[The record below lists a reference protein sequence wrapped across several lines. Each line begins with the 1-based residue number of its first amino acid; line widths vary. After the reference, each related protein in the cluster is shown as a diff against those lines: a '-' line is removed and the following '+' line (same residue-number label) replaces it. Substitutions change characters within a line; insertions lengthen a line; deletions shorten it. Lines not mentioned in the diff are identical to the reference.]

1 MAESKRIY
9 EIKIEGLQES
19 YEGVKSLREALN
31 TLTDTVVNVSEQEQK
46 TASTRKET
54 AAGTDALAKA
64 TQKLND
70 WDRSYQTELAL
81 VNKELSNNK
90 KEINDAIKLQEAQ
103 AVVDAKQLDSYR
115 DKQQYLTAL
124 NTLIRNHSTATEEDR
139 AAIDKMVQESAK
151 LQAELKATDEQ
162 MKIYTRNVGNYPGA
176 AKMVVDSHKSIKLQL
191 RELKE
196 EMTSMLAN
204 GVSKTDEAYL
214 KLAKRAGQLKDAMVD
229 ANKDITNF
237 ASDTRGLTNAI
248 NLATTAVSTYQLYNS
263 ALQVFGGQNEEAA
276 EAMRKMMGI
285 MTMLNS
291 LQQIQNNLLANG
303 SASGRLYTKAV
314 ELIQAALGLKKT
326 ATEADIATTE
336 ASTAAN
342 EANAVSQEANAAAN
356 EASAVAE
363 GVETAATEAN
373 TVATGANSGALGT
386 NTGALGANATA
397 SQGAAAA
404 TNSMSVAQ
412 KAGAVASKTLS
423 VALRAIPLVAIIG
436 LVLTL
441 IQNWQSIWNWFKK
454 TFPVLD
460 TLSKKFNKFGGF
472 MNAIVTGAKA
482 VGAAVMNLLVNPF
495 KTFANVIGKILE
507 GDFSG
512 AWNAAIEGVKN
523 QFSGTVDAF
532 MGEVQKGFDRGQE
545 EMTRKQAEEE
555 DKRLTHS
562 ANMITKQK
570 NKDGTYR
577 KEYID
582 AEQKMFDNRKKMY
595 KKDSDEYRK
604 TLEDEAKFHQEVEDA
619 KTQASEKA
627 AKERKK
633 ITDKASKDAQKAA
646 EDYQKKIDKLLEDT
660 QKTIEESDKLNADK
674 KKQILKNEEDAAKAA
689 QQTAAKAASETLKN
703 LTDLSFGLDELEKKI
718 KKAQEDNE
726 PESKIKELQQDY
738 VLLNEQFLE
747 AKADYDKLM
756 TDIATANGKLKQNY
770 MQTLADNAIALKKT
784 YTDLLDKIVN
794 KELPEALYELSK
806 ATDVET
812 KKSLEKQIDGL
823 NEEYERLQKSM
834 KELFGDYSDEAIVI
848 PVDIK
853 VEDIVKRVDELRRKL
868 PDGSTLLFNENQVV
882 DMIFGFGDKID
893 ELFKSIAGSTSFKEI
908 LKQFDYWIDKANLT
922 ETQLMSIKKI
932 LNSGLPLDN
941 IKNNLLN
948 YADALGVTQEE
959 MMGVFEYSDKLGLKS
974 DALVKTF
981 EQIGYAAGLSEE
993 KMKELRNVFSSG
1005 LGLDEMKKKVQE
1017 LIATDTTTLSKFG
1030 EYAYDTRKKIEEVNK
1045 TLDEQLKK
1053 TLTDYIASYDKQIK
1067 DAELSIKH
1075 FQELTKDIKF
1085 EPVMEDKVLSK
1096 WFHGQ
1101 ILNMDKT
1108 RERYDN
1114 LKAKYEEYQKTIEE
1128 GSEERKK
1135 IEDAWQAKLITTEQ
1149 LYGKDSYEYRQAIE
1163 EKRRL
1168 DASYVIEYER
1178 VTQQIAEIDKKSAR
1192 IREDY
1197 WKSVH
1202 DKINE
1207 IWSGFN
1213 ENVFQPLAEGF
1224 GALLDFQ
1231 LEEAQDALDEI
1242 TELYDKAVDA
1252 RQESAD
1258 RMKQI
1263 NEELRADEGQNK
1275 EALQQRLAEEEVLL
1289 VQREENER
1297 ALQKE
1302 KEKREK
1308 EVERKEAQQRV
1319 LELSQK
1325 LAEGIANTA
1334 LGATAALKYGFPLGP
1349 VFAAIITAMGA
1360 LQTAIIAKQIS
1371 KARSKMEYGGKVG
1384 EDGVSRSHKQGG
1396 HRIED
1401 TNIEVEGGEWVIN
1414 RKSSQKYDSL
1424 LRSINDDKVGL
1435 VQKQVEIIRERR
1447 VINNNQPV
1455 RFADGGQIN
1464 TLAATRA
1471 VRDNNDITAI
1481 TDLIKQIDFEP
1492 TVSVVD
1498 INRKNKNLVRV
1509 QQYAGKAG

>member
-103 AVVDAKQLDSYR
+103 ATVDAKQLDTYAQ
-115 DKQQYLTAL
+115 KQQYLSAL
-124 NTLIRNHSTATEEDR
+124 NKLIRNHSTATEEDR
-139 AAIDKMVQESAK
+139 AAIDRMVQESAK

-162 MKIYTRNVGNYPGA
+162 MKIYVRNVGNYPGA
-176 AKMVVDSHKSIKLQL
+176 AQMVVDSHKSIKLQL

-263 ALQVFGGQNEEAA
+263 ALQVFGGQNEAAA
-276 EAMRKMMGI
+276 ESMRKMMAI

-373 TVATGANSGALGT
+373 TVATGANTGALGT

-436 LVLTL
+436 LVMAL
-441 IQNWQSIWNWFKK
+441 IQNWESIWNWFKK

-460 TLSKKFNKFGGF
+460 TLSKKFNKFGGL
-472 MNAIVTGAKA
+472 MNAIVSGAKA
-482 VGAAVMNLLVNPF
+482 VAAAVMNWLVNPF
-495 KTFANVIGKILE
+495 KTFANVVGKILE
-507 GDFSG
+507 GDFKG
-512 AWNAAIEGVKN
+512 AWQAALDGLKN
-523 QFSGTVDAF
+523 QFKGTVDAF
-532 MGEVQKGFDRGQE
+532 KGEIVKGYARGQE
-545 EMTRKQAEEE
+545 EMTAKAAEESN
-555 DKRLTHS
+555 KR
-562 ANMITKQK
+562 TKQELAELK
-570 NKDGTYR
+570 IQERNNKTYS
-577 KEYID
+577 KKYI
-582 AEQKMFDNRKKMY
+582 ELQKKDFEERKKMAKGNQEELNKIKLEEMQFEADIED
-595 KKDSDEYRK
+595 KKTAY
-604 TLEDEAKFHQEVEDA
+604 AKSQANERVKNA
-619 KTQASEKA
+619 KNA
-627 AKERKK
+627 A
-633 ITDKASKDAQKAA
+633 KDAQKAA
-646 EDYQKKIDKLLEDT
+646 EDARKEYEELVKSLTKNIEDLEKL
-660 QKTIEESDKLNADK
+660 SDA
-674 KKQILKNEEDAAKAA
+674 
-689 QQTAAKAASETLKN
+689 T
-703 LTDLSFGLDELEKKI
+703 EKKI
-718 KKAQEDNE
+718 YKGRDERAKAEQKRMFKNAQETLEYFQSKSMEIEKLSKKANKFNE
-726 PESKIKELQQDY
+726 MAYEAELDG
-738 VLLNEQFLE
+738 LE
-747 AKADYDKLM
+747 HEAEIM
-756 TDIATANGKLKQNY
+756 QNTANSINAQIEGINELINNAEGDYKAFMDRIVFITAQRQETAVNNAAIEANELRKQF
-770 MQTLADNAIALKKT
+770 DNAIKDTEKDLEKLLKTTKLTADERQNVIDKAKFATRKEFDDFLKKLKDAGKL
-784 YTDLLDKIVN
+784 TD
-794 KELPEALYELSK
+794 EALTSVSNAGDAVFRAYK
-806 ATDVET
+806 NKVE
-812 KKSLEKQIDGL
+812 E
-823 NEEYERLQKSM
+823 
-834 KELFGDYSDEAIVI
+834 FGDYAQTLEVVI
-848 PVDIK
+848 PINFDL
-853 VEDIVKRVDELRRKL
+853 DNL
-868 PDGSTLLFNENQVV
+868 
-882 DMIFGFGDKID
+882 
-893 ELFKSIAGSTSFKEI
+893 KER
-908 LKQFDYWIDKANLT
+908 F
-922 ETQLMSIKKI
+922 
-932 LNSGLPLDN
+932 DN
-941 IKNNLLN
+941 IKPDFAFTDVINVISGVEGALENL
-948 YADALGVTQEE
+948 YKKAEKSGQ
-959 MMGVFEYSDKLGLKS
+959 VFEVFRDLGNILGMARGETE
-974 DALVKTF
+974 DELDVLGDFIAL
-981 EQIGYAAGLSEE
+981 
-993 KMKELRNVFSSG
+993 
-1005 LGLDEMKKKVQE
+1005 
-1017 LIATDTTTLSKFG
+1017 ATDTRPFEKKKDELQEILSQGTINISKFG
-1030 EYAYDTRKKIEEVNK
+1030 LFGKTVSDNLKTVVDDTIKAINDEYKAFVSQQDKFISYHEKAIRKF
-1045 TLDEQLKK
+1045 Q
-1053 TLTDYIASYDKQIK
+1053 
-1067 DAELSIKH
+1067 DA
-1075 FQELTKDIKF
+1075 TKDIKF
-1085 EPVMEDKVLSK
+1085 EPVMENDILSK
-1096 WFHGQ
+1096 YFNGQ

-1108 RERYDN
+1108 KERYDK
-1114 LKAKYEEYQKTIEE
+1114 LKSAYETYQKTLKK
-1128 GSEERKK
+1128 GSEER
-1135 IEDAWQAKLITTEQ
+1135 EAYEEAWQQKLAATERHSILLKQ
-1149 LYGKDSYEYRQAIE
+1149 LYGENSTEYKNAHMEYMLMIDEKKKADKAYEA
-1163 EKRRL
+1163 
-1168 DASYVIEYER
+1168 EYEK
-1178 VTQQIAEIDKKSAR
+1178 VTQQIEEISKKQADLMYDYIESVANR
-1192 IREDY
+1192 IAGITKTIQD
-1197 WKSVH
+1197 
-1202 DKINE
+1202 
-1207 IWSGFN
+1207 
-1213 ENVFQPLAEGF
+1213 NVLSPIFDGLSDLFA
-1224 GALLDFQ
+1224 FQ
-1231 LEEAQDALDEI
+1231 LEEAQNALDEI
-1242 TELYDKAVDA
+1242 TDLYDKAVEA
-1252 RQESAD
+1252 RQESTD

-1263 NEELRADEGQNK
+1263 NDELRADEGQNK

-1289 VQREENER
+1289 VQREETER
-1297 ALQKE
+1297 ALE
-1302 KEKREK
+1302 KEKKKRQY
-1308 EVERKEAQQRV
+1308 EVDLAEARQRKF
-1319 LELSQK
+1319 ELGQK
-1325 LAEGIANTA
+1325 LIEGIVNTA
-1334 LGATAALKYGFPLGP
+1334 LGATAALKYGFPMGP
-1349 VFAAIITAMGA
+1349 IFAAIITAFGA
-1360 LQTAIIAKQIS
+1360 LQTAIIAKQIGS
-1371 KARSKMEYGGKVG
+1371 VKMPQKYAAGGKVG
-1384 EDGVSRSHKQGG
+1384 EQGISRSHKQGG
-1396 HRIED
+1396 YRIED

-1471 VRDNNDITAI
+1471 VTANNDITAI